1 MIVLIVMMS
10 LLVPCLALSLYYNFK
25 FGVLILKYV
34 DQIEETLDVFDEN
47 YSNLSEVIEMPVFYD
62 SPQVRSVIQ
71 DIGNCRDSILKAANI
86 LGNVEEEE
94 EEA

>member
-1 MIVLIVMMS
+1 
-10 LLVPCLALSLYYNFK
+10 
-25 FGVLILKYV
+25 
-34 DQIEETLDVFDEN
+34 
-47 YSNLSEVIEMPVFYD
+47 MPVFYD